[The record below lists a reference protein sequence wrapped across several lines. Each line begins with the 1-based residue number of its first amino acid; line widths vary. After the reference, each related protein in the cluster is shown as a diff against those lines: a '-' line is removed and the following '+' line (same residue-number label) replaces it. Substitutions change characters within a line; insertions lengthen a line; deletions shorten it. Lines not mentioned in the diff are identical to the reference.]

1 MAIVNAQIASTDTT
15 LITVPAAKKYAITT
29 VLVCNNQF
37 DDGSGANDTTFDMH
51 VIPSG
56 QCKTLRNL
64 VLNDLKVAASDTF
77 TFNVERLIL
86 EADDRLVFVG
96 ANPQNLSVT
105 VSYLE
110 V

>member
-1 MAIVNAQIASTDTT
+1 MAIVNAQIATTDTT
-15 LITVPAAKKYAITT
+15 LITVPASKKYAITT
-29 VLVCNNQF
+29 VLVCNNAA

-51 VIPSG
+51 VIPAG
-56 QCKTLRNL
+56 QSKSTTNI
-64 VLNDLKVAASDTF
+64 VLNDLSVAAADTF

-86 EADDRLVFVG
+86 EADDRLMFVG
-96 ANPQNLSVT
+96 ANPTNLSVT

>member
-1 MAIVNAQIASTDTT
+1 M
-15 LITVPAAKKYAITT
+15 AKKYAITSP
-29 VLVCNNQF
+29 VCNNQF
-37 DDGSGANDTTFDMH
+37 DDASGANDTTFDMH

-56 QCKTLRNL
+56 QSKTLRNL
-64 VLNDLKVAASDTF
+64 VLNDLKVAAADTF
-77 TFNVERLIL
+77 ICNVERLIL

-96 ANPQNLSVT
+96 ANPNLSVT

>member
-1 MAIVNAQIASTDTT
+1 MAIVNAQIATTDTI
-15 LITVPAAKKYAITT
+15 LITVPASKKYAITT

-56 QCKTLRNL
+56 QSKTDRNI
-64 VLNDLKVAASDTF
+64 VLHDLKVSAADTF

-96 ANPQNLSVT
+96 TNPTNLSVT

>member
-1 MAIVNAQIASTDTT
+1 MAIVNAQINSTDTT
-15 LITVPAAKKYAITT
+15 LITVPASKKYAITT
-29 VLVCNNQF
+29 VLVCNNQI
-37 DDGSGANDTTFDMH
+37 DDGSGANDTSFDMH
-51 VIPSG
+51 VIPNG
-56 QCKTLRNL
+56 QSKANRNL
-64 VLNDLKVAASDTF
+64 ILNDLKVAAADTF

-96 ANPQNLSVT
+96 ANPTNLSCT